1 MLFKREHLIEK
12 KGERAVL
19 LGQLYTDCRQN
30 KLDTGGDRISQKMR
44 RTIKL
49 ERIAK
54 LV

>member
-30 KLDTGGDRISQKMR
+30 KLDTGGDRISQRMR
-44 RTIKL
+44 RSQKIRT
-49 ERIAK
+49 EC
-54 LV
+54 